1 MSSLCLTRIFYL
13 ILKDTSFF
21 NKEKWNLKIATQQMK
36 RVILLLQGKK
46 STLVSNVKTFQKL
59 SISTKITFVCVQL
72 VLMVEAVKLS
82 RNKQIHS
89 IQKVPQ

>member
-1 MSSLCLTRIFYL
+1 MEF
-13 ILKDTSFF
+13 KDSDTA
-21 NKEKWNLKIATQQMK
+21 NEKSNFIAS
-36 RVILLLQGKK
+36 REKK
-46 STLVSNVKTFQKL
+46 NTLVSNVKTFQKL